1 MCAPGTT
8 TVLINQFSQMAT
20 KKRQIYEL
28 IEKRKTLRHI
38 CVLQAFI
45 RKFADIMENRVTV
58 FFRRKA
64 LFCRDMTNSGPYSLH
79 HLVRESKQIEKEVDI
94 LHMTAVLVL
103 GDLDGLDEKFV
114 TSRVINRVL
123 QTVETVQ
130 EKFFLISDKWN
141 YSNAVFLLFMMA
153 EPFKVFY
160 RKNLISQV

>member
-1 MCAPGTT
+1 MKKNRPLKKWDGNECIPNEKLDLTMCAPGTT
-8 TVLINQFSQMAT
+8 TVLINQFCQMAT

-28 IEKRKTLRHI
+28 IEKRKALRHI

-130 EKFFLISDKWN
+130 EKFFFISDT
-141 YSNAVFLLFMMA
+141 
-153 EPFKVFY
+153 
-160 RKNLISQV
+160 